1 MQKEKYSLTWQNY
14 SDHLSS
20 MMEGLMMNE
29 DFSDLTLVTEDKKHI
44 KANTHI
50 LSTCSPFLNNILKKE
65 RNSNQIM
72 YLRGVQYSELESIIK
87 FIYLGEVKFYEER
100 MDEFLDVAKLLE
112 LKGLSSAGLSTPDK
126 PDDEHLPDIPVTLNE
141 KVEEQTVVS
150 DDKMQE
156 PQEKEVVAVS
166 DHRKYKCGECKETFT
181 TKSNITK
188 HMQICQT
195 YVKYACDQCDFQATQ
210 QSLLTRHIQSIHD
223 GVKYTCDQCDYK
235 ATRKFHLKEH
245 VQAKHEGVRY
255 ACDHCDYEA
264 SRQQTLT
271 SHIQARHL
279 GVMYACDQCD
289 YQGTNLKN
297 LTRHKNSKHDGY

>member
-1 MQKEKYSLTWQNY
+1 
-14 SDHLSS
+14 
-20 MMEGLMMNE
+20 MEELMMNE
-29 DFSDLTLVTEDKKHI
+29 DFSDLTLVTEDKKQI
-44 KANTHI
+44 KANAHI

-72 YLRGVQYSELESIIK
+72 YLRGVQYSKLESIIK

-100 MDEFLDVAKLLE
+100 MEEFLDVAKLLE

-126 PDDEHLPDIPVTLNE
+126 PDKPNIPVTLNE

-166 DHRKYKCGECKETFT
+166 DHRKYKCRECKETFT

-195 YVKYACDQCDFQATQ
+195 YVKYACDQCDYQATQ
-210 QSLLTRHIQSIHD
+210 QSILTRHIQSIHD

-264 SRQQTLT
+264 SRQNTLT
-271 SHIQARHL
+271 SHIQSRHQ
-279 GVMYACDQCD
+279 GVKYACDQCD
-289 YQGTNLKN
+289 YQGTNRKN
-297 LTRHKNSKHDGY
+297 LTRHTNSKHDGY